1 MKQGKLA
8 VGPKRGRPSL
18 EETTTEAALI
28 KKARKGPMVP
38 VPQKA
43 VRTDRVDYEPIKA
56 EKRGR
61 CKMPNCKGSVRVMC
75 SKCKVQLCLTATK
88 NCFQNFHK

>member
-1 MKQGKLA
+1 MKQGNLA
-8 VGPKRGRPSL
+8 IGTKRGRPSL
-18 EETTTEAALI
+18 DESSTEAKLA
-28 KKARKGPMVP
+28 KKARKGPMLP

-43 VRTDRVDYEPIKA
+43 VRTDRVDHEPVKS

-75 SKCKVQLCLTATK
+75 LKCNVHLCLTASK
-88 NCFQNFHK
+88 NCFQEFHK